1 MLEVE
6 YRTGL
11 EGLRGLSGDEIVALT
26 RLATAAT
33 FYSVPLT
40 KAQVAANERIPAI
53 SASAVFEAAK
63 ARHQHL
69 VTAFIGGR
77 LAGYMIATRHS
88 KSDLELDWLMV
99 DPAAHGSGLAASL
112 MSAGLAW
119 LELRPR
125 TGRTHQVRVHC
136 AELGCPVLGDPI
148 YRRDLQP
155 DPLAPLHLHARA
167 IGLPL
172 YERREPVRAVA
183 APPAHMAE
191 ALAACGYSPGDL
203 PDAAAPA
210 IAAASATQAP

>member
-11 EGLRGLSGDEIVALT
+11 EGLRGLSGDDIVALT

-99 DPAAHGSGLAASL
+99 DPAAHGTGVAASL

-119 LELRPR
+119 LGTDRPVWLTVIR
-125 TGRTHQVRVHC
+125 HNG
-136 AELGCPVLGDPI
+136 
-148 YRRDLQP
+148 
-155 DPLAPLHLHARA
+155 RA
-167 IGLPL
+167 IGFYRKFGFEIDPGALIDRPVPTWIM
-172 YERREPVRAVA
+172 RRRPGAPVR
-183 APPAHMAE
+183 
-191 ALAACGYSPGDL
+191 
-203 PDAAAPA
+203 
-210 IAAASATQAP
+210 

>member
-11 EGLRGLSGDEIVALT
+11 EGLRGLSGDDIVALT

-99 DPAAHGSGLAASL
+99 DPAAHGSGLAASSSVIPASSL
-112 MSAGLAW
+112 RTRSRQYSTYERICACVHAGDRL
-119 LELRPR
+119 
-125 TGRTHQVRVHC
+125 VRSRQW
-136 AELGCPVLGDPI
+136 GCPVNGGGGAHGPNS
-148 YRRDLQP
+148 
-155 DPLAPLHLHARA
+155 
-167 IGLPL
+167 
-172 YERREPVRAVA
+172 PVR
-183 APPAHMAE
+183 
-191 ALAACGYSPGDL
+191 S
-203 PDAAAPA
+203 
-210 IAAASATQAP
+210 